1 MGQQQGTH
9 IANTT
14 DETLEI
20 VLTSKDSKNISIR
33 IPSHEARCTPHMEG
47 AAIVSVFPPDPKADA
62 LVQKPIAEYEKDL
75 ERGFI
80 IKHDG
85 KTANVIRAKL
95 GTIWQ
100 EDEEEKK

>member
-9 IANTT
+9 IANGT
-14 DETLEI
+14 DEKLEI
-20 VLTSKDSKNISIR
+20 VLTTKDSKNVSIR
-33 IPSHEARCTPHMEG
+33 IPSHEARCTPHLEG
-47 AAIVSVFPPDPKADA
+47 AEIVSVFPPDPKAD
-62 LVQKPIAEYEKDL
+62 PILQSQLSAFDNDL

-80 IKHDG
+80 IKMDG
-85 KTANVIRAKL
+85 DKASLLRAKL